1 MARYRARAEYDS
13 ESDAIYVSLANAPTG
28 RSTQLD
34 DSRTIDVSA
43 DGVVVGIEFL
53 GVGGGVDLSDIPHKP
68 KVEKLIGEL
77 GLGIRIF
84 A

>member
-1 MARYRARAEYDS
+1 MPRFRPRAEHS
-13 ESDAIYVSLANAPTG
+13 EESDAIYVRLTAAEVK

-34 DSRTIDVSA
+34 DARIIDLSA
-43 DGVVVGIEFL
+43 DGAVVGIEFL
-53 GVGGGVDLSDIPHKP
+53 GVGGGVDLSDIPHRQT
-68 KVEKLIGEL
+68 VERLIGEL